1 MKKIKVV
8 GNIPQGRWI
17 VYDDGYRKCPNCKNG
32 FAIEVSSSSEFKYC
46 PFCGKRLK

>member
-8 GNIPQGRWI
+8 GNIPHGRWI